1 MPMQRR
7 SIVFLSLALALAGG
21 CNSSQKLGQGA
32 ISKGEALS
40 NGPEKVAD
48 AIVSES
54 HGVDSG
60 SYDAPVVLA
69 DHPSAPAPSMEADED
84 ESNNK
89 TALEPVPIGGAYLTC
104 RYQDGQKQ
112 ASESYRMECEVAPL
126 LEVKVPIASA
136 LFYKVDAQGNRTALR
151 IVTQEL
157 LSLKWV
163 VEETAATMFLPQVQV
178 VLSAPGRLSVAL
190 DAIVSSSMQ
199 LVQNTLYWLA
209 GEPNNLTD
217 DEDCAEIVSFNGR
230 IVHQDFTGLV
240 SGPLGRMNDSVC
252 TLNNNFLCRN
262 ISAGANAA
270 KWTASPRA
278 APFSSGAMA
287 CAQGYA
293 FGLPMTEAEV
303 REVIQL
309 VDRLDL
315 KLWVNLND
323 VASEGT
329 FRTMLR

>member
-1 MPMQRR
+1 MPIQR

-40 NGPEKVAD
+40 NGTEKVAD
-48 AIVSES
+48 ANVSES
-54 HGVDSG
+54 HVVDSG

-112 ASESYRMECEVAPL
+112 GSESYRMECEVAPL
-126 LEVKVPIASA
+126 LEVKAPISSA
-136 LFYKVDAQGNRTALR
+136 LFYKVDAQGNRTALS

-163 VEETAATMFLPQVQV
+163 VEETAATMVLPRVQV
-178 VLSAPGRLSVAL
+178 VLSAPGLLSVAL
-190 DAIVSSSMQ
+190 DAVVSSSMQ

-217 DEDCAEIVSFNGR
+217 NEDCAEIVSSNGR

-240 SGPLGRMNDSVC
+240 SGPLGRINDNVC

-278 APFSSGAMA
+278 GPFSSGATA

-323 VASEGT
+323 VASEGA
-329 FRTMLR
+329 FRTMLH